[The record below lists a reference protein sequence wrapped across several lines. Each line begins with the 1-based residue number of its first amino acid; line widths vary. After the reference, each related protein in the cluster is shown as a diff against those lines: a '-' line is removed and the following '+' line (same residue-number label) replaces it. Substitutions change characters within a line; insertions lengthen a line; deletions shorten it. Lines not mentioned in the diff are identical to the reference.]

1 MKSSEAG
8 TTLSLRVPRARRFCV
23 RWAGRGAKGES
34 NHPENASSAHAAS
47 GSSTHLYLTP
57 FYLCNQMNSE
67 EKFQE
72 NSLKLRGAGH
82 ILGMFRLVLIPAGRD
97 SRGAQ
102 HDKSVRAW
110 PN

>member
-23 RWAGRGAKGES
+23 RWAGRGAR
-34 NHPENASSAHAAS
+34 ASRTIPRIFPLPMPRS
-47 GSSTHLYLTP
+47 GVPSRFNP
-57 FYLCNQMNSE
+57 FYLCKQMNSE

-72 NSLKLRGAGH
+72 NSLKLHGAGH